1 MKRIILLVIAI
12 LFCSS
17 TSWAYISQADIERVS
32 VGDTVYIKLGSALDG
47 NGMVKTLDKATKT
60 AGIEMKNISG
70 NTIMLSIHA
79 GWIMAI
85 INDVPEVVND
95 VDVLKQQ
102 IAELQAKIQAL
113 EAYISKLKA
122 KIGELCELIN

>member
-47 NGMVKTLDKATKT
+47 NGMVKTFDKTTKM